1 MHYFVSA
8 IIPSLR
14 ISPFFSQDILQ
25 ITFCVPLYN
34 DLTKKP
40 KQGPGVHLI
49 LVLQKLVRKPSILA
63 VVNHV
68 SLQLQIDGLKK
79 CPPTYM

>member
-1 MHYFVSA
+1 
-8 IIPSLR
+8 
-14 ISPFFSQDILQ
+14 
-25 ITFCVPLYN
+25 
-34 DLTKKP
+34 
-40 KQGPGVHLI
+40 VHLI